1 MAQEDINGA
10 IGDTGGTPYPVQ
22 FSVAYPES
30 SNRLTVLVRLILAVP
45 IFAILG
51 LIAGTSAGSDES
63 AGWADV
69 LVAFF
74 IPVGGLPLATMLMI
88 LFRQKY
94 PRWWFDWNLELNRFI
109 ARVFAYLLLLRDEY
123 PSTDEQQSVSLEI
136 AYPDVQGQLNRFLPI
151 IKWFLAIPHCII
163 LVFLFI
169 AALIVTIIAWVAI
182 LIVGRYPRGLF
193 SFVEGVY
200 RWEVRVVAYAFIMTT
215 DRYPPF
221 RIDP

>member
-10 IGDTGGTPYPVQ
+10 IGDTRGTPYPVQ
-22 FSVAYPES
+22 FSVAYAES
-30 SNRLTVLVRLILAVP
+30 SNRLTVLARLILAVP
-45 IFAILG
+45 IFVIFG
-51 LIAGTSAGSDES
+51 LIAGGFAGSDES
-63 AGWADV
+63 AGWADL
-69 LVAFF
+69 LVALFV
-74 IPVGGLPLATMLMI
+74 PVGGLPFATLLMI
-88 LFRQKY
+88 LFRRKY

-109 ARVFAYLLLLRDEY
+109 ARFFAYLLLLRDEY
-123 PSTDEQQSVSLEI
+123 PSTDEHQSVSLEI

-151 IKWFLAIPHCII
+151 IKWFLAIPHGII

-200 RWEVRVVAYAFIMTT
+200 RWNVRVVAYSFILTT

>member
-45 IFAILG
+45 IFVILG

-74 IPVGGLPLATMLMI
+74 IPVGGLPFATMLMI

-94 PRWWFDWNLELNRFI
+94 PRWWFDWISWWWCVSWDQLWRL
-109 ARVFAYLLLLRDEY
+109 AVFA
-123 PSTDEQQSVSLEI
+123 SLGVE
-136 AYPDVQGQLNRFLPI
+136 PLHCQTLCLP
-151 IKWFLAIPHCII
+151 
-163 LVFLFI
+163 
-169 AALIVTIIAWVAI
+169 AAA
-182 LIVGRYPRGLF
+182 P
-193 SFVEGVY
+193 
-200 RWEVRVVAYAFIMTT
+200 
-215 DRYPPF
+215 
-221 RIDP
+221 

>member
-1 MAQEDINGA
+1 MF
-10 IGDTGGTPYPVQ
+10 V
-22 FSVAYPES
+22 
-30 SNRLTVLVRLILAVP
+30 
-45 IFAILG
+45 IFG
-51 LIAGTSAGSDES
+51 LIAGGFAGSDES
-63 AGWADV
+63 ADWADL

-74 IPVGGLPLATMLMI
+74 VPVGGLPFATLLMI
-88 LFRQKY
+88 LFRRKY

-109 ARVFAYLLLLRDEY
+109 ARLFAYLLLLRDEY

-151 IKWFLAIPHCII
+151 IKWFLAIPHGII
-163 LVFLFI
+163 LVFLYI

-200 RWEVRVVAYAFIMTT
+200 RWNVRVVAYSFILTT

-221 RIDP
+221 RIAP